1 VTDQNETEMNSAMHE
16 IDVTVVSPEE
26 ATYGTAEFW
35 SGGRM
40 IGYTRLADGD
50 LMLRIEPGR
59 DGNAVEVG
67 AHSLAV
73 AIAEA
78 DRLLALT

>member
-1 VTDQNETEMNSAMHE
+1 
-16 IDVTVVSPEE
+16 
-26 ATYGTAEFW
+26 
-35 SGGRM
+35 M

-50 LMLRIEPGR
+50 LMLRIESGH
-59 DGNAVEVG
+59 DGDPVEVG

-78 DRLLALT
+78 NRLLARY

>member
-1 VTDQNETEMNSAMHE
+1 MHE
-16 IDVTVVSPEE
+16 IHVTVVSPGE
-26 ATYGTAEFW
+26 AAYGTAEFW
-35 SGGRM
+35 SGGRL

-50 LMLRIEPGR
+50 LMLRIEPGH

-67 AHSLAV
+67 AHRLAD

-78 DRLLALT
+78 NRLLALY